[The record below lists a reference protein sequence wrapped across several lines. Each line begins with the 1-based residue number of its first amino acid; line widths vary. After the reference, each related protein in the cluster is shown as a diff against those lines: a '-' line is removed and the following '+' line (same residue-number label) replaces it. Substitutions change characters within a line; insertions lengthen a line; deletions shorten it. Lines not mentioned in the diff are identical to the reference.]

1 MRANRRNLVHWNGQN
16 DIENNYPDPTVG
28 CSGQF
33 CQTRRP
39 QRKVDMRFCLI
50 NLVDPAKKE
59 RDLPPLATFVVNPC
73 AGGGSLRIVSPAP
86 KCNVGPKRGS
96 CPISLVQSEIHV
108 PAG

>member
-50 NLVDPAKKE
+50 NIVDPAKKG
-59 RDLPPLATFVVNPC
+59 A
-73 AGGGSLRIVSPAP
+73 
-86 KCNVGPKRGS
+86 
-96 CPISLVQSEIHV
+96 V
-108 PAG
+108 PASSGDVRRSTLALEEDRFGLNRLPKMQRGAEA